1 MLTRGSR
8 VATGCTR
15 QQLWA
20 QTRASLRNQRSRRYA
35 TSTQSSGNGTNAALV
50 GGLAGGA
57 VTFLA
62 GYTWYHFSGAKKL
75 VQTANQTQKYYNEA
89 KKTVSQKT
97 PDPDEAFGWLRDTAK
112 NYASWIPGAKPYVD
126 QAFDDLEEIKR
137 KHGQEFNEIVSN
149 AYKDLRETTKKGS
162 LDVNTAVK
170 IRDILQE
177 HFKRLYELA
186 GESASDILDNHP
198 EIKEKVGG
206 SLDQLK
212 EMGNAY
218 GPQAKEEV
226 DRTWQQVKD
235 IVTSGV
241 NPETIQKIQKLAQ
254 EKREKLQKFGD
265 EAWQK
270 GMEEVKPYLDRNPK
284 VKELVEKNSDALR
297 KGNYGELW
305 GLIKESA
312 SSGNLGNLEGYIN
325 KTVDQA
331 KKSGFNLDS
340 LADKFPGGSNILSQL
355 QSLQDIAQKK
365 GPEAEKILKDT
376 LNDIQG
382 VLSERTKQAES
393 LAEEAKRESK

>member
-1 MLTRGSR
+1 MLTRGGSR
-8 VATGCTR
+8 FATGCAR
-15 QQLWA
+15 QQLWR
-20 QTRASLRNQRSRRYA
+20 QTRAPLRNQRARYA
-35 TSTQSSGNGTNAALV
+35 TSTQPPNATNAALV
-50 GGLAGGA
+50 GGIAGGA
-57 VTFLA
+57 VTFLL

-89 KKTVSQKT
+89 KKKVAEKT

-112 NYASWIPGAKPYVD
+112 TYASWIPGAKPYVD

-137 KHGQEFNEIVSN
+137 KHGKEFNAIVSD
-149 AYKDLRETTKKGS
+149 AYKDLREVTKKGS

-170 IRDILQE
+170 IKDILQE

-186 GESASDILDNHP
+186 GESAEDILNKHP

-212 EMGNAY
+212 EMGNTY

-226 DRTWQQVKD
+226 DRTWQQVQD
-235 IVTSGV
+235 IISSGV
-241 NPETIQKIQKLAQ
+241 NPETVMKIQRLAQ
-254 EKREKLQKFGD
+254 EKREKLQKLGD
-265 EAWQK
+265 EAWQR
-270 GMEEVKPYLDRNPK
+270 GMEEVKPYLEKNPK

-297 KGNYGELW
+297 KGNFGELW
-305 GLIKESA
+305 GLIKEGA
-312 SSGNLGNLEGYIN
+312 TSGNLGNLEGYIN

-331 KKSGFNLDS
+331 KKSGFNLDN
-340 LADKFPGGSNILSQL
+340 LAEKLPGGSNILSQL
-355 QSLQDIAQKK
+355 QSLQTMAQKK

-393 LAEEAKRESK
+393 LAEEAKQETK

>member
-1 MLTRGSR
+1 M
-8 VATGCTR
+8 
-15 QQLWA
+15 
-20 QTRASLRNQRSRRYA
+20 
-35 TSTQSSGNGTNAALV
+35 
-50 GGLAGGA
+50 
-57 VTFLA
+57 
-62 GYTWYHFSGAKKL
+62 
-75 VQTANQTQKYYNEA
+75 
-89 KKTVSQKT
+89 
-97 PDPDEAFGWLRDTAK
+97 
-112 NYASWIPGAKPYVD
+112 
-126 QAFDDLEEIKR
+126 
-137 KHGQEFNEIVSN
+137 
-149 AYKDLRETTKKGS
+149 
-162 LDVNTAVK
+162 NTAVK

-393 LAEEAKRESK
+393 LAEEAKRESN